1 MFTILPGSRQLARS
15 TQFGESQMVDKEEMI
30 ECFEDLYSNLKMEIM
45 ANSSDIKS
53 NRQLFGQIQGFFLAM
68 RMVVPL
74 DMEEIEY
81 VEHRL
86 RMLEERI

>member
-1 MFTILPGSRQLARS
+1 MI
-15 TQFGESQMVDKEEMI
+15 DKEDLI
-30 ECFEDLYSNLKMEIM
+30 DSFEDLYANLKMEIM
-45 ANSSDIKS
+45 TNSADVKG
-53 NRQLFGQIQGFFLAM
+53 NRQLFGQIQGFFMAM

-86 RMLEERI
+86 SLLEERLL

>member
-1 MFTILPGSRQLARS
+1 
-15 TQFGESQMVDKEEMI
+15 MVDKEEMI
-30 ECFEDLYSNLKMEIM
+30 DVFEDLYSNLKMEAIT
-45 ANSSDIKS
+45 NSADVKG

-74 DMEEIEY
+74 EAEEIEY

-86 RMLEERI
+86 RSLEEKLL

>member
-1 MFTILPGSRQLARS
+1 
-15 TQFGESQMVDKEEMI
+15 MVDKEEMI